1 MTINKKT
8 MIWKVEYYSSDED
21 RRIDKKSV
29 GEFSSLEKAADF
41 TTSQIGNHRGAVRL
55 VHPEEPMFEIGEKVK
70 IVDDY
75 KEHHPRT
82 GELTKS
88 WRAGAQGTYQGA
100 VDKRGSTVGVVLCGS
115 EASGYFRFRVN
126 PIYITNKL

>member
-29 GEFSSLEKAADF
+29 
-41 TTSQIGNHRGAVRL
+41 
-55 VHPEEPMFEIGEKVK
+55 
-70 IVDDY
+70 
-75 KEHHPRT
+75 
-82 GELTKS
+82 
-88 WRAGAQGTYQGA
+88 
-100 VDKRGSTVGVVLCGS
+100 DKRDPTVGVVLCGS